1 LVLQVSILAY
11 KPLGLNHH
19 AFIFYN
25 RVQVARLYDRW
36 AIQEFPIETRPT
48 VAPDVSVK
56 HGGFD
61 GEKFGM
67 AWNA

>member
-11 KPLGLNHH
+11 KHLGFNHH

-25 RVQVARLYDRW
+25 RVQVAGLDDRR
-36 AIQEFPIETRPT
+36 AIHEFPIERRPT
-48 VAPDVSVK
+48 VAPDVSMK
-56 HGGFD
+56 RGGFD

>member
-1 LVLQVSILAY
+1 LVLQVSIVEY
-11 KPLGLNHH
+11 KHQGFNHH

-25 RVQVARLYDRW
+25 RVQVAGLYDRRPT
-36 AIQEFPIETRPT
+36 QEFRIERRPK
-48 VAPDVSVK
+48 VACDVSVK
-56 HGGFD
+56 RGGFD